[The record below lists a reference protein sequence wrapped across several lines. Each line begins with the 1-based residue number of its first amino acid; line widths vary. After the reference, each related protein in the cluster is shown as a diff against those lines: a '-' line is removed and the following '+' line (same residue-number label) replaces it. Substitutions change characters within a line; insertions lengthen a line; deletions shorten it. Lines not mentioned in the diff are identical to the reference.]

1 MVKYGLSAQVRR
13 LEVRPCF
20 CHCRDAG
27 HFRHG
32 RTWPHAAHRQEPSL
46 SSRRAS
52 RWCAAQFSLGNSMS
66 TGDARAGNQ
75 RWHLGLLHA
84 NTTSP
89 TVQPWHEGA
98 ELISQGSSPTHDNA
112 HLHAD

>member
-46 SSRRAS
+46 SSHRAS
-52 RWCAAQFSLGNSMS
+52 RWCAAQFSLGN
-66 TGDARAGNQ
+66 
-75 RWHLGLLHA
+75 LLKIHA
-84 NTTSP
+84 SVNFDMYI
-89 TVQPWHEGA
+89 VVG
-98 ELISQGSSPTHDNA
+98 
-112 HLHAD
+112 